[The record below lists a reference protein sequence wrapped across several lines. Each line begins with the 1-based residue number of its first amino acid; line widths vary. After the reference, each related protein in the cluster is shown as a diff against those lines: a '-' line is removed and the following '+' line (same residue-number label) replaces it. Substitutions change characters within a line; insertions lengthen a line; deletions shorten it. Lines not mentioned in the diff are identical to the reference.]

1 MSVPHATRPKDGAS
15 LRSTRQLLDEL
26 DVLMDQMLAIPVV
39 DDPEPPPRT
48 PALAA
53 TLTLIEPDDIA
64 EPEVVTALPA
74 EPAPLPIREIPIT
87 RLHLPVETPPAEDP
101 EIDSAIEVSPE
112 ALLPETPVV
121 TLAPREPRPL
131 PPSPASWSF
140 RSAIVWD
147 RGFRRMTRRL
157 WLPGRLMRSLFGRT
171 ALGLLGLSFLV
182 AAAGWLLKDWTQW
195 PR

>member
-1 MSVPHATRPKDGAS
+1 MPVPHATRPKDGAS

-48 PALAA
+48 PALPA
-53 TLTLIEPDDIA
+53 TLTLIEPEDIA
-64 EPEVVTALPA
+64 EPNVAIAPPA
-74 EPAPLPIREIPIT
+74 EPAPLPVREIPIT
-87 RLHLPVETPPAEDP
+87 RLHLPVKSAPAEET
-101 EIDSAIEVSPE
+101 EIESAIEVSPE

-121 TLAPREPRPL
+121 PVAPRVSRPL
-131 PPSPASWSF
+131 PPSPARWSY

-147 RGFRRMTRRL
+147 RGYRRMTRRL
-157 WLPGRLMRSLFGRT
+157 GLSGRLMRSLFGRT